1 MSINQPDNNFDFG
14 SLTLGIPNTI
24 QGGAY
29 FTKIKMNNK
38 PLYIE
43 TPITHTKQ
51 GFMKSG
57 KKMYCDLMLDNTN
70 NEFINWLENLEIACQ
85 RLISNHSD
93 EWFENELDT
102 TDIEDA
108 FTSPIKIYKSGKNY
122 LVRSNIRFNP
132 VTNTPSIKIFS
143 ENEGSVNFQ
152 EIKSDTQIVSI
163 LEIQGIKFTNRN
175 FQIDIDMKQCI
186 VMDGEDIF
194 NDCVISSMILR
205 KNKNTLDSN
214 PKEGGDINTNKNG
227 TNTEGLFKD
236 IENTELPLEPVSST
250 NIDKLDK
257 LSDAIIEQVIDTSTI
272 IDHDSSLPKILGN
285 VGEVEQLPIE
295 ESLGNPEELNYV
307 NDTNVTNE
315 NDENDENDENY
326 ENDREK
332 KQIPNTDD
340 IHMENNSNTE
350 LTEFHLDDS
359 LDNLDIFELKKPN
372 QVYYDIYKT
381 ARKKAIKAKKEALVA
396 IAQAK
401 DIKKT
406 YMLEDIIDD
415 SEDSED
421 NGEIESFG
429 SSDDSYDEDEED
441 EEEGQE
447 YVYDKK
453 MNEEDDNKNLDS
465 LIEIEEI

>member
-315 NDENDENDENY
+315 NDENDENY

-429 SSDDSYDEDEED
+429 SIDDSYDEDEED